1 MEENNIE
8 VKCQDV
14 LEALRLLQE
23 KHPDGVLAKT
33 IRDEFYPTLPS
44 NRVSSVLTH
53 LTNKQLVVRG
63 NEVKSGRAWAFRYK
77 LSEQADKPPEQ
88 PLVKLGGS
96 LVNFPE
102 PPHPDLPLLIEDVLS
117 ALESS
122 CKESGEAI
130 SSKALK
136 EKFFPAHSINSV
148 HQLLNYLESTG
159 KAASTKSGQTK
170 LFHPSWLWAKKPTPP
185 PAPFKIDQVPKKV
198 LAFQCEVCQAL
209 VGLKAQETAFTVD
222 CMGCGATYMAEKGW
236 TYRLGQGI
244 KVQVW
249 TPMGVGA

>member
-1 MEENNIE
+1 MEENNNTEKIE
-8 VKCQDV
+8 VKGQDV

-23 KHPDGVLAKT
+23 KQPDGVLAKT

-53 LTNKQLVVRG
+53 LTNKHLVIRV
-63 NEVKSGRAWAFRYK
+63 NEVKNGAAWAFRYK
-77 LSEQADKPPEQ
+77 LSEQADNPPGQ
-88 PLVKLGGS
+88 SGRVP
-96 LVNFPE
+96 VNFPE
-102 PPHPDLPLLIEDVLS
+102 PSPDLPLLIEDVLS

-185 PAPFKIDQVPKKV
+185 PPPFKIEQVLKKV

-209 VGLKAQETAFTVD
+209 VGLKAQEGVFTVD
-222 CMGCGATYMAEKGW
+222 CTGCGATYMAEKGW

-249 TPMGVGA
+249 TPMGAGA